1 MPKSLSVIGASDSPA
16 PWGLMVSGPAGVG
29 CSSLVQG
36 QQMTGTLLLCMT
48 RSGLLHQLPGHTQKL
63 ISNLLCFTPEGVS

>member
-1 MPKSLSVIGASDSPA
+1 MRKSLSVIGASDSPA

-48 RSGLLHQLPGHTQKL
+48 RFWPASSTARAHTEANQQFAL
-63 ISNLLCFTPEGVS
+63 FYP